1 MALRHAV
8 LAALLEGD
16 ASGYDL
22 AKRFDVSVANYWPA
36 TPQQLYRELERMT
49 ADGVVA
55 ARIVEQ
61 ERRPNKR
68 VFSITPAGRTDLA
81 TFTAHPPRPSAW
93 RDELLVQLA
102 AVDIGDGV
110 AVAAALAERLDHA
123 RSKLELYARLRDDVL
138 QGRTED
144 ELVAGD
150 DRIGPY
156 LTLVRGIRFER
167 ENQEWCEWAL
177 GVLRSRSDRARPEA
191 PRQTQ

>member
-55 ARIVEQ
+55 ARVVEQ

-68 VFSITPAGRTDLA
+68 VFSITPAGRADLA
-81 TFTAHPPRPSAW
+81 QFTSHPPRPSAW

-102 AVDIGDGV
+102 AVDVGDGV
-110 AVAAALAERLDHA
+110 AVAAALNERMRLAGD
-123 RSKLELYARLRDDVL
+123 KLELYARLRDDVL

-167 ENQEWCEWAL
+167 ENQEWCAWAL
-177 GVLRSRSDRARPEA
+177 GVLRSRTARAV
-191 PRQTQ
+191 